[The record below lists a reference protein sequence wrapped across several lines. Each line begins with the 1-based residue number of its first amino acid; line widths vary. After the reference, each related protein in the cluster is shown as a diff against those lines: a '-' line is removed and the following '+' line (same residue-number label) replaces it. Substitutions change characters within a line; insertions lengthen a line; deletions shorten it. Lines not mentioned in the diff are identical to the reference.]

1 MNDLN
6 EMNEMNEMCVLE
18 CPQCGE
24 ENLHHQTIKIFG
36 RAEDGGTAYTEISA
50 DAGDP
55 KQTPWVDDFP
65 KNPSSERDAIAIV
78 FWCEHHEGN
87 LTLSIWQD
95 QGSTYYRW
103 TEEKT

>member
-24 ENLHHQTIKIFG
+24 ENLHHQPIKIFG

-95 QGSTYYRW
+95 QGSTFYKW